1 MAERLLTVPEVAEI
15 LRVSRNSV
23 YRWISRGDLTKVKL
37 GGRAVRIKQAD
48 LGRFIEDRRSGGQ
61 GKASDSR

>member
-15 LRVSRNSV
+15 LRVSNNSV
-23 YRWISRGDLTKVKL
+23 YRWISGGDLTKVKL

-48 LGRFIEDRRSGGQ
+48 LDWFIEERRSGGQ
-61 GKASDSR
+61 REASDSR